1 MQRSIWCGKTEDSEP
16 LKLGRE
22 DSFEGTEVLRGMR
35 GVQLLEQGWALWMF
49 WGGRVGVMLSGVQC
63 HDVLEVST
71 RDVNRVCH
79 GCHSLH
85 VTSSWPARQARGFCA
100 PSRTAFWPEP
110 WLDKGVSCVDF
121 PLVFTPL

>member
-22 DSFEGTEVLRGMR
+22 DSFEGTDVLKGDERCPAAGA
-35 GVQLLEQGWALWMF
+35 GLSWALWMF
-49 WGGRVGVMLSGVQC
+49 WEGRVGVMLSGVQC
-63 HDVLEVST
+63 HEVLEVST

-85 VTSSWPARQARGFCA
+85 VTLSWPVRQARRFCA
-100 PSRTAFWPEP
+100 PSPVAFWH
-110 WLDKGVSCVDF
+110 
-121 PLVFTPL
+121 